1 MNRRQFGANLG
12 AWAITIGLGARILS
26 STPPPK
32 SDQPRISITMDDFNW
47 QPSLK
52 LSSEERNSSILNALE
67 SHSGLKAALFVKGK
81 NVDNETGK
89 ALLAQWDKAGHMI
102 ANHSYSHQ
110 YLNSSKVNAA
120 DFNADILKG
129 EAVISS
135 FPRFQKSFR
144 FPYLKEGESA
154 DERDEVRKF
163 LKQRGYRIG
172 HVTIDASDWAVD
184 NRLTK
189 RLTKD
194 PTAELRPYRDFYLE
208 HMWERAVYYDDL
220 SKKALGRSV
229 KHTLLVHFNLLN
241 ALFLGDL
248 LDMFKSKGWKLI
260 DASDAFKDPVF
271 SSEPK
276 IVPAG
281 ESIVWALAKESG
293 RFESLLRYPGE
304 DSVYEDAKMDKL
316 NL

>member
-1 MNRRQFGANLG
+1 MNRRQFGTNL
-12 AWAITIGLGARILS
+12 AACAIGLGLGAKSLS
-26 STPPPK
+26 SATPPK
-32 SDQPRISITMDDFNW
+32 SDQPRIAITMDDFNW

-52 LSSEERNSSILNALE
+52 LNSTERNRAILGALK
-67 SHSGLKAALFVKGK
+67 SHGDLKAALFVAGK
-81 NVDNETGK
+81 HADNETGK
-89 ALLAQWDKAGHMI
+89 ALLGEWDKAGHMI
-102 ANHSYSHQ
+102 ANHSYSHS
-110 YLNSSKVNAA
+110 YLNSSKITAEV
-120 DFNADILKG
+120 FNADILKG
-129 EAVISS
+129 EAVIRG

-144 FPYLKEGESA
+144 FPYLKEGDSA
-154 DERDEVRKF
+154 LERDEVRKF
-163 LKQRGYRIG
+163 LKQNGYRIG

-184 NRLTK
+184 SRLTK

-194 PTAELRPYRDFYLE
+194 PTADVKPYRDFYLA

-241 ALFLGDL
+241 ALFLADL
-248 LDMFKSKGWKLI
+248 LDMFQTKGWKLI
-260 DASDAFKDPVF
+260 DAVDAFKDPVF

-281 ESIVWALAKESG
+281 ESIIWALAKESG
-293 RFESLLRYPGE
+293 RFDSLLRYPGE
-304 DSVYEDAKMDKL
+304 DSQYEDAKMDKM